1 MPSSAPPPP
10 QPQSLPPAPPAPR
23 GAASPAGWV
32 WAGVSSCYD
41 AAIGMQGCSRHT
53 RLHCGAIW
61 GGGGGAA
68 YRHRPPAPSPL
79 CLCTV
84 SSGVVFPHYSAA
96 QSCVWGGAGGGGGGA
111 LSEPP
116 AQWGPSSGPLTPLPV
131 PIVRARAM
139 PTLRAGRICGGG
151 LWVLQAWPQDWR
163 GLGGRRGGSLV

>member
-10 QPQSLPPAPPAPR
+10 SHSHCHLPPRHPGVLRAQQGGCGQGSPR
-23 GAASPAGWV
+23 ATMLPSGCRDALATP
-32 WAGVSSCYD
+32 VSIVGPS
-41 AAIGMQGCSRHT
+41 GE
-53 RLHCGAIW
+53 
-61 GGGGGAA
+61 GGGAA
-68 YRHRPPAPSPL
+68 YQHRPPAPSPL

-84 SSGVVFPHYSAA
+84 SSGVVFPRYSAA

-163 GLGGRRGGSLV
+163 GLGGRKGGSLV